1 MNSKERYWTF
11 VCYPESVKET
21 WKEDLQSL
29 GLQCAIS
36 PLHDKDINANGE
48 VKKPHYHVL
57 LCFNGPT
64 TYNKVKCICDSIG
77 ATIPQ
82 RVLSCKGMIRY
93 FTHKDNP
100 EKAQYNDSDITTIN
114 GLDIKSF
121 SDLTTS
127 QVLHIKKEI
136 VKYINENKI
145 YSYDFL
151 VDLYAYDSSMN
162 DYFQVL
168 TCNTIF
174 FNTYI
179 KCRKE
184 RFYEDRQESKNR
196 R

>member
-11 VCYPESVKET
+11 IVYPESVLPE
-21 WKEDLQSL
+21 WKEYLQSL

-36 PLHDKDINANGE
+36 PLHNKDINPDGE
-48 VKKPHYHVL
+48 FKKEHYHILV
-57 LCFNGPT
+57 CFNGPT
-64 TYNKVKCICDSIG
+64 TYNKVKTLICDYIG

-100 EKAQYNDSDITTIN
+100 EKAQYEDSDIITLN
-114 GLDIKSF
+114 GLDLKQF
-121 SDLTTS
+121 TDLTST
-127 QVLHIKKEI
+127 QILFIKKEI

-168 TCNTIF
+168 SNNTIF

-184 RFYEDRQESKNR
+184 RFLNDNR
-196 R
+196 

>member
-11 VCYPESVKET
+11 VVYPESVVDNWIEQ
-21 WKEDLQSL
+21 LQQL

-64 TYNKVKCICDSIG
+64 TYNKVASITKSLNG
-77 ATIPQ
+77 TIPQ

-100 EKAQYNDSDITTIN
+100 EKYPYNEEDIKTIN

-121 SDLTTS
+121 NELTNS
-127 QVLHIKKEI
+127 QILFIKKEI
-136 VKYINENKI
+136 IKFINQNKI
-145 YSYDFL
+145 NSYFTL
-151 VDLYAYDSSMN
+151 VNVYLYDSSMN
-162 DYFQVL
+162 DFLQVVVN
-168 TCNTIF
+168 NTIF
-174 FNTYI
+174 FINYI
-179 KCRKE
+179 KSKKE
-184 RFYEDRQESKNR
+184 YINEDRQEINN
-196 R
+196 